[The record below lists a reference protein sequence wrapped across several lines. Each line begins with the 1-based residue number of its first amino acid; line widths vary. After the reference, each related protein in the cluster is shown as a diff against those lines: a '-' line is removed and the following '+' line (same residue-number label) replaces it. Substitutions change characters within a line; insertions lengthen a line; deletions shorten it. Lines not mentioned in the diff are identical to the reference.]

1 MPMAPCRLPNAV
13 CPMPAPCRLPNA
25 ARLVRQHA
33 HPHPHP
39 KPKPNPNQHA
49 HRIKGA
55 AGNLGLTELQ
65 ETCALLEHNARE
77 GVWSAQM
84 LPEIREVVVALA
96 LALTPTPDPRN
107 RP

>member
-1 MPMAPCRLPNAV
+1 MPMPSAQCRLPNAG
-13 CPMPAPCRLPNA
+13 PMPSAQCA

-39 KPKPNPNQHA
+39 KPKPNPIQHA

-65 ETCALLEHNARE
+65 ETCALLEHNAKE
-77 GVWSAQM
+77 G
-84 LPEIREVVVALA
+84 
-96 LALTPTPDPRN
+96 
-107 RP
+107 

>member
-1 MPMAPCRLPNAV
+1 
-13 CPMPAPCRLPNA
+13 MPAPCRLPNA

-39 KPKPNPNQHA
+39 KPNPNPNQHA

-65 ETCALLEHNARE
+65 AMCALLEHNARE

-84 LPEIREVVVALA
+84 LPEIREVTVALA
-96 LALTPTPDPRN
+96 LALALALAPTPDPPP

>member
-1 MPMAPCRLPNAV
+1 MPMPSAQCRLPNAG
-13 CPMPAPCRLPNA
+13 PMPSAQCA

-39 KPKPNPNQHA
+39 KPKPNPIQHA

-96 LALTPTPDPRN
+96 LVLTPTPDPRP

>member
-1 MPMAPCRLPNAV
+1 
-13 CPMPAPCRLPNA
+13 MPAPCRLPNA

-39 KPKPNPNQHA
+39 KPNPNPNQHA

-65 ETCALLEHNARE
+65 ETTCALLEHNARE
-77 GVWSAQM
+77 GVWGAQM

-96 LALTPTPDPRN
+96 LALTPTPDPRP